1 MRLRSLRLETQPQ
14 LMIIPM
20 IDIIFF
26 LLVFF
31 MMSTLSMV
39 EQRAIPVNLPQA
51 SASQQ
56 SMKQNTAITVMQDGN
71 VMFDQEIIPL
81 TLLAKRVKAA
91 LIEQPE
97 NVFVLRADKQ
107 TEYEKV
113 VNALDELK
121 AAGAHR
127 ISMATEQKAR

>member
-1 MRLRSLRLETQPQ
+1 MKLRNLRLDNQPQ

-39 EQRAIPVNLPQA
+39 EQRTIPVNLPQA
-51 SASQQ
+51 AASLQDMQ
-56 SMKQNTAITVMQDGN
+56 HNTAITVMQDGN
-71 VMFDQEIIPL
+71 VMFDQETIPL
-81 TLLAKRVKAA
+81 TLLGKRAKTA
-91 LIEQPE
+91 LLQQPE

-113 VNALDELK
+113 VAALDELK
-121 AAGAHR
+121 AAGARR
-127 ISMATEQKAR
+127 ISIATERKVR

>member
-1 MRLRSLRLETQPQ
+1 MKLRNLRLDNQPQ

-39 EQRAIPVNLPQA
+39 EQRAIPVHLPQA
-51 SASQQ
+51 AASLQDMQ
-56 SMKQNTAITVMQDGN
+56 HNTAITVMQDGN
-71 VMFDQEIIPL
+71 VMFDQETIPL
-81 TLLAKRVKAA
+81 TLLGKRAKTA
-91 LIEQPE
+91 LLQQPE
-97 NVFVLRADKQ
+97 NIFVLRADKQ

-113 VNALDELK
+113 VAALDELK
-121 AAGAHR
+121 AAGARR
-127 ISMATEQKAR
+127 ISIATERKVR